1 MATNQ
6 SNQNL
11 TVEVA
16 IELPGK
22 FFGDQLKFAQDAVL
36 AEFKAAG
43 SDLSALATKAGS
55 SVAFFQIVGARSL
68 RRKQKKMGSLLD
80 LVPGQP
86 CNDLSEQGLR
96 R

>member
-43 SDLSALATKAGS
+43 SDLGALATKAGS
-55 SVAFFQIVGARSL
+55 SIAFFQIVGARVVTSQTE
-68 RRKQKKMGSLLD
+68 KDG
-80 LVPGQP
+80 VVA
-86 CNDLSEQGLR
+86 
-96 R
+96 